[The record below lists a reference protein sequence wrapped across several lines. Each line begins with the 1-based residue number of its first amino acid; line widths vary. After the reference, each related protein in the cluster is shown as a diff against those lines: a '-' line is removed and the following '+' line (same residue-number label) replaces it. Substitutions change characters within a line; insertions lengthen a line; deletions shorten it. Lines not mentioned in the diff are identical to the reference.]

1 MAKKKMTIPDFKKF
15 KAEGRKFAYTT
26 AYDYTMA
33 TIVDESEVEIILVG
47 DSLAMCILGRNST
60 VGVTMDD
67 MIHHIKP
74 VVLGAP
80 NTFVVGDMPFGSYN
94 QSPEQAIANASRML
108 METGCDA
115 IKLEG
120 GATMAPTIRR
130 LVDAGV
136 PVMGHIGLTP
146 QTASSM
152 GGFKVQGGTP
162 ESAAELLRAA
172 KAIEEA
178 GAFSLVVECVPNS
191 VGKALVEALTI
202 PVLGI
207 GAILGIGNALGKI
220 DYNIIWRY
228 FSWTNQTLAMIVLWA
243 ASMFLFYEKKNY
255 WITAVPATFMTAVS
269 ITYFMLGNEC
279 LGQFLNKDG
288 YNTAL
293 AYPVGIL
300 FAALFLGIFL
310 YSIKKRDVKPQYE
323 TLGK

>member
-94 QSPEQAIANASRML
+94 QSAEQAIANASRML

-207 GAILGIGNALGKI
+207 GAGVDVDCQVLVSYDLLGM
-220 DYNIIWRY
+220 YNGFKPKFVKHFANIRQQMVAGL
-228 FSWTNQTLAMIVLWA
+228 NQFHEESVAG
-243 ASMFLFYEKKNY
+243 
-255 WITAVPATFMTAVS
+255 TFPDESTS
-269 ITYFMLGNEC
+269 F
-279 LGQFLNKDG
+279 NK
-288 YNTAL
+288 
-293 AYPVGIL
+293 PVEIPK
-300 FAALFLGIFL
+300 L
-310 YSIKKRDVKPQYE
+310 Y
-323 TLGK
+323 

>member
-60 VGVTMDD
+60 VGVTMED

-74 VVLGAP
+74 VVAGAP

-94 QSPEQAIANASRML
+94 QSAEQAIANASRML

-207 GAILGIGNALGKI
+207 GAGVDVDCQVLVSYDLLGM
-220 DYNIIWRY
+220 YNGFKPKFVKHFANIRQQMVAGL
-228 FSWTNQTLAMIVLWA
+228 NQFHEESVAG
-243 ASMFLFYEKKNY
+243 
-255 WITAVPATFMTAVS
+255 TFPDESTS
-269 ITYFMLGNEC
+269 F
-279 LGQFLNKDG
+279 NK
-288 YNTAL
+288 
-293 AYPVGIL
+293 PVEIPK
-300 FAALFLGIFL
+300 L
-310 YSIKKRDVKPQYE
+310 Y
-323 TLGK
+323 

>member
-60 VGVTMDD
+60 VGVTMED

-94 QSPEQAIANASRML
+94 QSAEQAIANASRML

-152 GGFKVQGGTP
+152 GGFKVQGGSP

-207 GAILGIGNALGKI
+207 GAGVDVDCQVLVSYDLLGM
-220 DYNIIWRY
+220 YNGFKPKFVKHFANIRQQMVAGL
-228 FSWTNQTLAMIVLWA
+228 NQFHEESVAG
-243 ASMFLFYEKKNY
+243 
-255 WITAVPATFMTAVS
+255 TFPDESTS
-269 ITYFMLGNEC
+269 F
-279 LGQFLNKDG
+279 NK
-288 YNTAL
+288 
-293 AYPVGIL
+293 PVEIPK
-300 FAALFLGIFL
+300 L
-310 YSIKKRDVKPQYE
+310 Y
-323 TLGK
+323 